1 METAG
6 NSETPKNPLRGL
18 GKKLR
23 LHIIIPVIYA
33 VILISVFIITH
44 V

>member
-1 METAG
+1 MKTAG

-18 GKKLR
+18 GKELR